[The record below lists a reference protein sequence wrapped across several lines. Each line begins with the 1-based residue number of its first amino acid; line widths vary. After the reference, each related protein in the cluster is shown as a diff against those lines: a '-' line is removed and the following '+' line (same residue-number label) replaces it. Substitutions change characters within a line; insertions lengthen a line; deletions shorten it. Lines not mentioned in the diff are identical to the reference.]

1 MAGVLLTQN
10 NTFIIGDVAR
20 ILGWIMNVLF
30 NFLDNVFG
38 IQNIGVCIILFT
50 IIVYML
56 LLPLTIKQQ
65 KFSKL
70 SAKMNPEI
78 QAIQKKY
85 ANKKDND
92 SMMAMNEETKA
103 VYAKYGVSPTGSC
116 VQLLIQFPIL
126 LAMYSVIQKI
136 PAYVDGV
143 RAIFTELANSI
154 LAAPGGSEFMQ
165 ELSTTGNMY
174 GVGTDFTQAN
184 TIIDVLY
191 KLQETGNATWQMLV
205 DRFPDMES
213 LILNTQNSI
222 NHVNDFGINIANSPW
237 NIAKSALATG
247 SVLLLIGAVA
257 VPVLAALT
265 QWLNVK
271 MMPQASNS
279 SQDGDNT
286 MASTMKT
293 MNLMMPLMSAW
304 FCLTLPAGMGLYWI
318 VGAVIRGIQQF
329 SINKYLNKID
339 LDELVLRVRA
349 LLRRANIEMER
360 RITVGNLVLDADALS
375 AEVDG
380 EEISL
385 TTREFNI
392 IYKLLSYPK
401 KTFSRAQLMDEF
413 WDVDSD
419 TGLRAVDVY
428 MTKLRNKLSGCDGF
442 RIVTVRGLGYK
453 AVLQ

>member
-10 NTFIIGDVAR
+10 NAFIIGDVAR

-30 NFLDNVFG
+30 NFLDSVFG

-50 IIVYML
+50 VIVYML

-103 VYAKYGVSPTGSC
+103 IYAKYGVSPTGSC

-191 KLQETGNATWQMLV
+191 KQIGRA
-205 DRFPDMES
+205 
-213 LILNTQNSI
+213 
-222 NHVNDFGINIANSPW
+222 HV
-237 NIAKSALATG
+237 
-247 SVLLLIGAVA
+247 
-257 VPVLAALT
+257 
-265 QWLNVK
+265 
-271 MMPQASNS
+271 
-279 SQDGDNT
+279 
-286 MASTMKT
+286 
-293 MNLMMPLMSAW
+293 
-304 FCLTLPAGMGLYWI
+304 
-318 VGAVIRGIQQF
+318 
-329 SINKYLNKID
+329 
-339 LDELVLRVRA
+339 
-349 LLRRANIEMER
+349 
-360 RITVGNLVLDADALS
+360 
-375 AEVDG
+375 
-380 EEISL
+380 
-385 TTREFNI
+385 
-392 IYKLLSYPK
+392 
-401 KTFSRAQLMDEF
+401 
-413 WDVDSD
+413 
-419 TGLRAVDVY
+419 
-428 MTKLRNKLSGCDGF
+428 
-442 RIVTVRGLGYK
+442 
-453 AVLQ
+453 